1 MMIEKRAIDPVE
13 SILQCRR
20 MIEWMASIPK
30 ETFQLS
36 SVMAHLS
43 SREMSKIFDVD
54 IIFIFIIDSENKN
67 QISKYSVRAET
78 CEVFHLSDTISSVI
92 GEVLKKEKI
101 LRLSQVKECELNAS
115 IDGCPGILIQNLLS
129 VPIKIQKSNE
139 IIGVIHFINK
149 CNGKVAF
156 TELDEIISTLFAS
169 MTVSSIL
176 GCQKYQ
182 HLNYRADVL
191 KSIISSPSALLSLI
205 PSRDSSYKIKTHM
218 GDVLKVLESTF
229 QIPLKCLK
237 VKAFILSDFVYGCQ
251 KRLLVCRKCQGKYG
265 LQFRRDSLPSLD
277 YHSVN
282 LGIAGHVMTT
292 KNWSIAIDGDVD
304 MHYNPI
310 VDLDSKGK
318 SCVTVPI
325 FNIEGD
331 VVVCVQIVL
340 GPVSPKIHLAESRA
354 DGIDF
359 EQALQWLILSISAPL
374 QLVIERLYENEEQ
387 KASLLKGSEDVSSP
401 VLHKCESCDT
411 VKEEIFAS
419 FSIEEKAH
427 EDDQLNHLLSL
438 GIIPSKISH
447 ESVNISESKVLPI
460 LSKQS
465 SNSKSDSPIA
475 PWTRRR
481 LSV

>member
-36 SVMAHLS
+36 NVMTHIT

-54 IIFIFIIDSENKN
+54 MIFVFIIDSENKN
-67 QISKYSVRAET
+67 QISKYSIRADT
-78 CEVFHLSDTISSVI
+78 CETHLLSDTISSLV
-92 GEVLKKEKI
+92 GEVINKEKI
-101 LRLSQVKECELNAS
+101 LKFSQVILPEFNAS
-115 IDGCPGILIQNLLS
+115 IDGCPGILIQNFLS
-129 VPIKIQKSNE
+129 VPIKIQKSSE

-176 GCQKYQ
+176 GCRKYQ

-191 KSIISSPSALLSLI
+191 KSILSSPSALLSLL
-205 PSRDSSYKIKTHM
+205 PSRDSSYKIKTHV
-218 GDVLKVLESTF
+218 GDILKVLENTF
-229 QIPLKCLK
+229 KVPLKCLK
-237 VKAFILSDFVYGCQ
+237 VKVFILSDFVYGCQ
-251 KRLLVCRKCQGKYG
+251 KRLLVSRKDEGKYG
-265 LQFRRDSLPSLD
+265 LQFRRDSIPPLD

-282 LGIAGHVMTT
+282 LGIPGHVMTS
-292 KNWSIAIDGDVD
+292 KNWSIATDGDID

-310 VDLDSKGK
+310 VDIDSKGK
-318 SCVTVPI
+318 SCVCVPI
-325 FNIEGD
+325 FNVEGD
-331 VVVCVQIVL
+331 VIVCVEMIL
-340 GPVSPKIHLAESRA
+340 GPLSPKIHLAESRA
-354 DGIDF
+354 DGINF
-359 EQALQWLILSISAPL
+359 EEALQCLILSISAPL
-374 QLVIERLYENEEQ
+374 QLVIERIYENDGQ
-387 KASLLKGSEDVSSP
+387 KASLLKGSEDESSP
-401 VLHKCESCDT
+401 VLHKCDSCDT

-447 ESVNISESKVLPI
+447 DTVNSSESKILPT
-460 LSKQS
+460 SSNHS
-465 SNSKSDSPIA
+465 SNSNSPRTLR
-475 PWTRRR
+475 TRRR